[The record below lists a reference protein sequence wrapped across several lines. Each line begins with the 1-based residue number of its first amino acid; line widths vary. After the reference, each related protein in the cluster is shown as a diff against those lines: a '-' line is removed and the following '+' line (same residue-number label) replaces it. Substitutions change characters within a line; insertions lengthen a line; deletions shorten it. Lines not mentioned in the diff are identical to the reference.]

1 MVVYIPYHHQDDQ
14 DVLENLEVREDQWM
28 SLSVRITFLFKF
40 RVEVQAL
47 SQELGAQ
54 RPNEGTKAK

>member
-40 RVEVQAL
+40 RVEMQAL
-47 SQELGAQ
+47 SKELVA
-54 RPNEGTKAK
+54 